1 MLADG
6 TITAPELLELYLE
19 RIARL
24 DRELRSFRVVLADSA
39 RQEAGVAQDR
49 LNAGE
54 RLPLLGVPIAIKDD
68 VDVAGEVTTYGSAAH
83 GPARAQDAEV
93 VRRLREA
100 GAVILGKTAV
110 PEMMLW
116 SFTETLTYGATRN
129 PWNTDYTPGGSSG
142 GSGAAVAAGLAPMAL
157 GSDGMGSIR
166 IPSTWCGL
174 FGIKPQRDR
183 VPLAPHDDAWN
194 GLSVNGPMARSVEDA
209 ALFLDVT
216 APGGE
221 FPCRGC
227 NRPPGRLRIA
237 LSTKVPPPLTAR
249 VGKAQRAAVDEAG
262 ALLREL
268 GHNVISRDPDYPL
281 SAVYGQALPR
291 YFRGAYDDVKSLPR
305 PERLEAR
312 TRTFAR
318 IGGLISDRRM
328 NAIRGAESEVAE
340 RVQSIFDDVDVVLT
354 PGTATGPSRVGAYQR
369 RGAISTL
376 TLVAQRVP
384 FQAMFNVTGQPA
396 AVVPWDL
403 DGKGLPTS
411 IQLVGRPFD
420 EATLLSLA
428 AQIEQARPWAAAPAA
443 GFLIHRLGPRHVTLK
458 AKFSG
463 HLSVTIAIVLCMS
476 ASSPFACAS
485 SARIRSVQMLYRT
498 IPGSISTAANRSI
511 ADCASWI
518 SRSIPRCSK
527 ASTRTLVAIGTNIT
541 PPPSISSFTTARDSS
556 MAPSRSPCSARSCAT
571 KVSIIGI
578 AVLE

>member
-1 MLADG
+1 MDSRELAFAGAAEQARMLADG

-39 RQEAGVAQDR
+39 RQEAGVAQER

-83 GPARAQDAEV
+83 GPARSEDAEV
-93 VRRLREA
+93 VRRLRAA
-100 GAVILGKTAV
+100 GAVIVGKTAV

-116 SFTETLTYGATRN
+116 SFTETLAYGVTRN
-129 PWNTDYTPGGSSG
+129 PWNTDYAPGGSSG
-142 GSGAAVAAGLAPMAL
+142 GSGAAVAAGLAAMAL

-166 IPSTWCGL
+166 IPATWCGL

-194 GLSVNGPMARSVEDA
+194 GLSVNGPMARTVEDA

-221 FPCRGC
+221 FLAAAA
-227 NRPPGRLRIA
+227 RPPGRLRIA

-268 GHNVISRDPDYPL
+268 GHNVTSRDPDYPL
-281 SAVYGQALPR
+281 SAMYGQALPR

-312 TRTFAR
+312 TRGFAR
-318 IGGLISDRRM
+318 IGRLISDRRI

-340 RVQSIFDDVDVVLT
+340 RVQSIFDDVDVLIT
-354 PGTATGPSRVGAYQR
+354 PGTATGPSRIAAYQR

-376 TLVAQRVP
+376 TLVAARVP
-384 FQAMFNVTGQPA
+384 FQAIFNVTGQPA

-428 AQIEQARPWAAAPAA
+428 AQIEQARPWAQ
-443 GFLIHRLGPRHVTLK
+443 RR
-458 AKFSG
+458 
-463 HLSVTIAIVLCMS
+463 
-476 ASSPFACAS
+476 
-485 SARIRSVQMLYRT
+485 
-498 IPGSISTAANRSI
+498 
-511 ADCASWI
+511 
-518 SRSIPRCSK
+518 
-527 ASTRTLVAIGTNIT
+527 
-541 PPPSISSFTTARDSS
+541 PP
-556 MAPSRSPCSARSCAT
+556 
-571 KVSIIGI
+571 VS
-578 AVLE
+578 

>member
-24 DRELRSFRVVLADSA
+24 DRELRAFRVVLADSA
-39 RQEAGVAQDR
+39 RQEAGVAQER

-83 GPARAQDAEV
+83 GPARTEDAEV
-93 VRRLREA
+93 VRRLRAA
-100 GAVILGKTAV
+100 GAVIVGKTSV
-110 PEMMLW
+110 PEMLLW
-116 SFTETLTYGATRN
+116 SFTETIEFGATRN
-129 PWNTDYTPGGSSG
+129 PWNTDYAPGGSSG

-194 GLSVNGPMARSVEDA
+194 GLSVNGPMARTVEDA

-221 FPCRGC
+221 FLAAAA
-227 NRPPGRLRIA
+227 RPPGRLRIA

-249 VGKAQRAAVDEAG
+249 MGKAQRAAVDEAG

-268 GHNVISRDPDYPL
+268 GHNVTSRDPDYPL
-281 SAVYGQALPR
+281 SAVFGQALPR

-312 TRTFAR
+312 TRGFAR
-318 IGGLISDRRM
+318 IGRLISDRRM

-340 RVQSIFDDVDVVLT
+340 RVQSIFDDVDVVVT
-354 PGTATGPSRVGAYQR
+354 PGTATGPSRIGAYQR

-376 TLVAQRVP
+376 MLVGQRVP
-384 FQAMFNVTGQPA
+384 FQAVFNVTGQPA
-396 AVVPWDL
+396 AVVPWGL
-403 DGKGLPTS
+403 DANGVPTS
-411 IQLVGRPFD
+411 IQLVGKPFD
-420 EATLLSLA
+420 EATLISLS
-428 AQIEQARPWAAAPAA
+428 AQIEKARPWAD
-443 GFLIHRLGPRHVTLK
+443 RR
-458 AKFSG
+458 
-463 HLSVTIAIVLCMS
+463 
-476 ASSPFACAS
+476 
-485 SARIRSVQMLYRT
+485 
-498 IPGSISTAANRSI
+498 
-511 ADCASWI
+511 
-518 SRSIPRCSK
+518 
-527 ASTRTLVAIGTNIT
+527 
-541 PPPSISSFTTARDSS
+541 PP
-556 MAPSRSPCSARSCAT
+556 
-571 KVSIIGI
+571 VS
-578 AVLE
+578 